1 MLVANGLYLVTALS
15 YYGVPYLGLEA
26 VVAPFPAVIS
36 LLGDYWK
43 LDVTTADEADAASPF
58 GTSLDYFSILTG
70 ERASIG

>member
-1 MLVANGLYLVTALS
+1 M
-15 YYGVPYLGLEA
+15 PYLGLEA

-43 LDVTTADEADAASPF
+43 LDLNVDVTTADEADAASPF